1 MKRMILSAFFFNPQ
15 GDHRISWRHPRAPR
29 REVFD
34 LAYFQKLASAAEEA
48 RFDAIFV
55 ADHVGMWD
63 TFESNVA
70 HYANPRLEPITLL
83 SALAASTSHIGLLAT
98 VSASYTEA
106 YNVARM
112 FASLDHLSHGR
123 AGWNVV
129 TSSMPE
135 EAMNF
140 GFDANMDHGDRYAR
154 AGEYLDVVKALWD
167 SIEEEAILLDRETGF
182 FADPRRVHRIN
193 HEGKYLKVRG
203 PLNVP
208 RPLQGHPIIVQAG
221 SSDEGKALAAR
232 HADLHFAVLRT
243 VEEGQRYREDFNDR
257 LVDAGRNPEDLK
269 VLPGIHPIV
278 AATRDEAKEKEDFL
292 QALVPERI
300 GVDLV
305 SSWCGVDVSGYPIDG
320 PLPPLPDIN
329 TYDGQRSNL
338 QRMKDFAVRGLS
350 IREIAHRLINAGTV
364 PSVIGTPKDVADQ
377 LEAWFEKGAA
387 DGFNLMFPLLPE
399 DWLQFGVL
407 VVPELQRR
415 GFVQTE
421 YSGATLRDRLGL
433 KKPIN
438 RFHQS

>member
-70 HYANPRLEPITLL
+70 HYANSRLEPITLL

-140 GFDANMDHGDRYAR
+140 GFDGDIDHGNRYER
-154 AGEYLDVVKALWD
+154 AAEYLDVVKALWD
-167 SIEEEAILLDRETGF
+167 SVDDDAIRLDKKTGI
-182 FADPRRVHRIN
+182 FADPERVHRIN
-193 HEGKYLKVRG
+193 HIGKYLKVRG

-208 RPLQGHPIIVQAG
+208 RPPQGHPVIVQAG
-221 SSDEGKALAAR
+221 SSDHGKTLAAK
-232 HADLHFAVLRT
+232 HADVHFATLRT
-243 VEEGQRYREDFNDR
+243 VEEAQRYRTDFHSR
-257 LVDAGRNPEDLK
+257 LVAAGREPQDMK
-269 VLPGIHPIV
+269 ILPGIHPIV
-278 AATRDEAKEKEDFL
+278 GASRDEAKEKEEFL

-305 SSWCGVDVSGYPIDG
+305 TSWSGIDVSGYPIDG
-320 PLPPLPDIN
+320 PLPPLPDLDSF
-329 TYDGQRSNL
+329 DGQRPSL
-338 QRMKDFAVRGLS
+338 ERMKAFADPGLT
-350 IREIAHRLINAGTV
+350 IRQVARRLIDGGAV
-364 PSVIGTPKDVADQ
+364 PSFIGTPTDVADQ
-377 LEAWFEKGAA
+377 LEAWFNGAA
-387 DGFNLMFPLLPE
+387 AD
-399 DWLQFGVL
+399 
-407 VVPELQRR
+407 
-415 GFVQTE
+415 
-421 YSGATLRDRLGL
+421 S
-433 KKPIN
+433 
-438 RFHQS
+438 